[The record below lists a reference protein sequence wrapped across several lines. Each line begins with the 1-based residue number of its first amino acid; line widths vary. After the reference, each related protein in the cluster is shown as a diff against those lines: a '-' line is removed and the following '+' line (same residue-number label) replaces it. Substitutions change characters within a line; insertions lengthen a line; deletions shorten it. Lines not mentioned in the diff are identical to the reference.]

1 MKAIIFGASGQDGYY
16 LSQLLA
22 KKKIEVIGVDR
33 HSDQWING
41 DISDPG
47 FVDNLIQKNN
57 PDYIFHFAAI
67 SSTKHSVLFKNHEAI
82 VTGTLNILESVKKYC
97 PQCKVF
103 LSGSALQFEN
113 DGSPIDETTPFN
125 ASSAYALARIQSI
138 YAGRYYR
145 DVFGTKVYI
154 GYFFNHESPL
164 RSKQFVS
171 QQIISAAKRLVAGG
185 GTSLELGNLEV
196 KKEFNFAGDIMEA
209 VWLLV
214 NQDLISEVIIGSGQ
228 SYSIKDWVEYCFR
241 KAGLNWKDYV
251 IGKPGFVPEYKI
263 LVSNPK
269 LIKSLGWKPKVDFYS
284 LADMMMEDK
293 Q

>member
-22 KKKIEVIGVDR
+22 QKNVEVIGVDR

-47 FVDNLIQKNN
+47 FVDNLIRENK
-57 PDYIFHFAAI
+57 PEYIFHFAAI

-82 VTGTLNILESVKKYC
+82 VMGTLNILESVNKYC

-103 LSGSALQFEN
+103 LSGSALQFKN
-113 DGSPIDETTPFN
+113 TSLPIDENTPFE
-125 ASSAYALARIQSI
+125 ASSAYALARIESV

-145 DVFGTKVYI
+145 DVYGTKVYI

-164 RSKQFVS
+164 RSQQFVS
-171 QQIISAAKRLVAGG
+171 QQIISATKRLAAGDDA
-185 GTSLELGNLEV
+185 SLELGNMGV

-214 NQDLISEVIIGSGQ
+214 NQDLVSEVVIGSGQ

-241 KAGLNWKDYV
+241 KAHLNWEDYV
-251 IGKPGFVPEYKI
+251 VEKPGFVPEYKI
-263 LVSNPK
+263 LMSNPK
-269 LIKSLGWKPKVDFYS
+269 LIKSLGWKPKVDFYA
-284 LADMMMEDK
+284 LADLMMDDK